1 MDLSPT
7 EIRTVVIGAMLA
19 LFLAALDQTVVATAL
34 PSIAKDLGGFAL
46 ISWIV
51 TAYLLTATCVTPL
64 VGKLSDLYGR
74 RVVLRI
80 CLGVFILGSVLCAL
94 APSMILLIL
103 ARAVQG
109 VGGGGLMTMAQTII
123 GDVVSPRERGRYAGY
138 FSIVWGSS
146 SVLGPTIG
154 GVVTDQ
160 IGWPWIF
167 WINLPLGL
175 LALVISDH
183 ALRKLPVAGRRS
195 TLEFAGIVLLCAATI
210 ALLLIFSL
218 GGHRLAWGSP
228 QILILAVAAL
238 ALAASFV
245 WQQRQSPE
253 PIFPSRFFRDGVTA
267 PVLASIFVVYGSY
280 LAVAVLAP
288 SYFQVAL
295 GSSVSEAGLLMIPFM
310 LSSTLTANLAGQY
323 SRRSGRYK
331 PPPLIGLPV
340 AALSLAVLPP
350 HRGKALGL
358 WHCHGADGYRA
369 RAWPD
374 LSLYDRCR
382 AKRRR
387 AARPR
392 RHHRRGGLCARA
404 RRSSRGRRGDRAR
417 ARAGLEPAHACGTHR
432 QPRRPRQAAASAGG
446 AGGRRHGVRV
456 HVRRHRVH
464 ASARLGAVLEGRAPP
479 ALSPHRF
486 CSRSRDGLTLG
497 GFFFPGLT
505 RDDLKGPAV
514 SQA

>member
-340 AALSLAVLPP
+340 AALSLAVLPLIAERLSAFGIAMVLMVTGSGLARSFP
-350 HRGKALGL
+350 VRPLPRKTPSSGATSAPSPARWAL
-358 WHCHGADGYRA
+358 RA
-369 RAWPD
+369 RSAEQSGSARRPRSCSGWP
-374 LSLYDRCR
+374 R
-382 AKRRR
+382 ACSRMRDTSPASKTSPGGSFRRR
-387 AARPR
+387 
-392 RHHRRGGLCARA
+392 RGRTPP
-404 RRSSRGRRGDRAR
+404 RRSSSCS
-417 ARAGLEPAHACGTHR
+417 PP
-432 QPRRPRQAAASAGG
+432 PRSC
-446 AGGRRHGVRV
+446 
-456 HVRRHRVH
+456 
-464 ASARLGAVLEGRAPP
+464 
-479 ALSPHRF
+479 F
-486 CSRSRDGLTLG
+486 CS
-497 GFFFPGLT
+497 PG
-505 RDDLKGPAV
+505 RC
-514 SQA
+514 S